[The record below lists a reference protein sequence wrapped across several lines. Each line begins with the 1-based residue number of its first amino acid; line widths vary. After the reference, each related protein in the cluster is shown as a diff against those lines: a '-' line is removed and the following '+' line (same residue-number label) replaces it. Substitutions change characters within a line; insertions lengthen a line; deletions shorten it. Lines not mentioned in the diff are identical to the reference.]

1 MEAAVSS
8 SLGAMGPLLRK
19 LDLLLAPEYRL
30 RKPLRDG
37 IELLKEDL
45 QEISSALVELST
57 LETPTQRAKC
67 WMEEAR
73 ELSYLIE
80 DFVDD
85 MMRTRSD
92 ADSKMR
98 SVFRHRVGRVK
109 IAQLPEPP
117 RRSTRIARIT
127 QLRALLQQASERHE
141 RYQLDACCS
150 SSSHMITVHGRA
162 PTLYGDSA
170 NLFGIEDSRVKLI
183 EMLTVETEQ
192 RLKVVSI
199 VGPAGVGK
207 TTLAKEIFHELGG
220 QFELRAF
227 VRASRKL
234 DMRRL
239 LGSILSQ
246 FGKLPSVSGS
256 VQTRI
261 DNIQEQLKDKRYF
274 VCPIFSFLRVKVT
287 MAMAL

>member
-30 RKPLRDG
+30 RSSLRGG

-92 ADSKMR
+92 ADSKLR
-98 SVFRHRVGRVK
+98 SVYRHRVGRVK

-141 RYQLDACCS
+141 RYPLDACCSNS
-150 SSSHMITVHGRA
+150 SSSHMITGHGRA

-207 TTLAKEIFHELGG
+207 TTLAKEIFHELEG
-220 QFELRAF
+220 QFELGAF

-234 DMRRL
+234 DMKRL

-261 DNIQEQLKDKRYF
+261 DNIQEQLKDKRQF
-274 VCPIFSFLRVKVT
+274 VKGTFAPS
-287 MAMAL
+287 